1 MELRGGFSMSEA
13 DGDAVGRPPDE
24 DAVRLSLAF
33 YCILEPDKRRRVLAL
48 AERLAKES
56 KRVDGIP
63 HFSDLDSSAEN
74 KSPH

>member
-1 MELRGGFSMSEA
+1 MSKA

-24 DAVRLSLAF
+24 DAVRLTLAF

-56 KRVDGIP
+56 QRVDGVT
-63 HFSDLDSSAEN
+63 HFTDLDSNTGS

>member
-1 MELRGGFSMSEA
+1 MSKA

-24 DAVRLSLAF
+24 DAIRLTLAF
-33 YCILEPDKRRRVLAL
+33 YCILEPDKRRSVLAL

-56 KRVDGIP
+56 KRVDGVT
-63 HFSDLDSSAEN
+63 HFTDLDSNAET